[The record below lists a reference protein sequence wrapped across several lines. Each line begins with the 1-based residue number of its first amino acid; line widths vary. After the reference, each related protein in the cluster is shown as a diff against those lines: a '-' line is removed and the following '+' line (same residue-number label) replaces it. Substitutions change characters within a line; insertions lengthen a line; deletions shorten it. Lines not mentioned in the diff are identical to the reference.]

1 MSQQLAGCSG
11 CNKRHMPYCI
21 QRGYAQTQ
29 AETLGQDLHKGSGEE
44 NKECQPA
51 LPVEAECTGQGAC
64 DGSAVKADAEF
75 LSSSSL

>member
-21 QRGYAQTQ
+21 QERICTDASRNPRTGPAQG
-29 AETLGQDLHKGSGEE
+29 LGEE

-51 LPVEAECTGQGAC
+51 LPVKAECTGQGAC